1 MTTKTTKTVLFAA
14 LLSAIIIPASVMAL
28 DQKPLTP
35 EAEISMIQAHVDEL
49 YSATTQLADK
59 QTELDNLNKSE
70 TASVQEINTTKEQI
84 AELEKIID
92 NKTTI
97 LVGIQEDLYERH
109 TIEPALK
116 AQLDESEERAKIL
129 RTELDIP
136 FVAIGTSSAEKALNL
151 RIDVNA
157 LLKKMETITLLY

>member
-84 AELEKIID
+84 AELENFMKD
-92 NKTTI
+92 I
-97 LVGIQEDLYERH
+97 L
-109 TIEPALK
+109 
-116 AQLDESEERAKIL
+116 
-129 RTELDIP
+129 
-136 FVAIGTSSAEKALNL
+136 LNL
-151 RIDVNA
+151 
-157 LLKKMETITLLY
+157 L